1 MKTGTWIVDQPNYC
15 PYWQLKFSFLILS
28 TPVQLGGEG
37 IRITAILWSVFSRFY
52 EHPHIFS
59 CAEHFMKDKQLCQPC
74 LHPLNLNKND
84 SDNQTKDWHIHKN
97 GEITS
102 FYRVWGFLRN
112 SLNISQH
119 QGQNYWHPLVILPP
133 TLPAQNHPS
142 CNNCYPSF

>member
-1 MKTGTWIVDQPNYC
+1 MKTGTWIVYQPNYC

-74 LHPLNLNKND
+74 LHPLNLNKNH

-97 GEITS
+97 GEI
-102 FYRVWGFLRN
+102 RKFLQGLR
-112 SLNISQH
+112 ISQEQPQYLTAPRTKLLTPICH
-119 QGQNYWHPLVILPP
+119 SPTNTSSPKPP
-133 TLPAQNHPS
+133 QL
-142 CNNCYPSF
+142 